1 MSRESLDAITPA
13 SDAGRVRIHRNCGTA
28 WVLETSQKLAVPR
41 QDAFSFFADAANLE
55 RITPP
60 ELRFQIL
67 SPAPVRMRTGA
78 TIDYRIKLFGVP
90 LRWRTLIS
98 AWEPPLEFVDV
109 QSSGPYAEWVHRHR
123 FTSTPDGGTLVE
135 DLVRFRLPLSYVGL
149 LGVPLVKRQLRR
161 IFAFRHTAIA
171 AALRS
176 RDMVR
181 V

>member
-1 MSRESLDAITPA
+1 MNKQSLDALIA
-13 SDAGRVRIHRNCGTA
+13 ANNAGGVRIHRNSGTA
-28 WVLETSQKLAVPR
+28 WVLQTSQKLALPR
-41 QDAFSFFADAANLE
+41 QDVFPFFADAANLE

-67 SPAPVRMRTGA
+67 GPAPIPMRSGA
-78 TIDYRIKLFGVP
+78 TIDYRITLFGIP

-98 AWEPPLEFVDV
+98 AWDPPLEFVDV

-135 DLVRFRLPLSYVGL
+135 DLVRFRLPLSYVGM

-161 IFAFRHTAIA
+161 IFAFRSAAIA
-171 AALRS
+171 AALG
-176 RDMVR
+176 VA
-181 V
+181 